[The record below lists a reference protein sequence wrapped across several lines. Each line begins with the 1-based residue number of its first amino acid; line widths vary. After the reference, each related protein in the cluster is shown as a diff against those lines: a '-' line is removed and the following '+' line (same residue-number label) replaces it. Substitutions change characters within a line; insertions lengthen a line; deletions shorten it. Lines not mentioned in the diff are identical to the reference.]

1 MYVLAA
7 IAETKISSTHQPIN
21 ILVVF
26 ILFFKHKWSNNR
38 IKPKMITVMEHTTAT
53 FEKNNP
59 SLISKNGYKL
69 KGLYIST
76 NNADNTGTARV

>member
-1 MYVLAA
+1 
-7 IAETKISSTHQPIN
+7 
-21 ILVVF
+21 
-26 ILFFKHKWSNNR
+26 
-38 IKPKMITVMEHTTAT
+38 MITVMEQTTAT
-53 FEKNNP
+53 FDKNNP